1 MFDDKISQDLYYI
14 FATAPEIH
22 ILVAGYEK
30 AVPTNQL
37 IT

>member
-1 MFDDKISQDLYYI
+1 MFDDKICKIYTI